1 MSRGGSRPGA
11 GRKAAPEKRVQIT
24 VTVAPET
31 KATLAKMRAAGQYI
45 GRIIDD
51 IAKKWTD

>member
-51 IAKKWTD
+51 IARKWTD